1 MANNGFI
8 NNAEC
13 SLFLLHENLI
23 RIMNIELT
31 EVEAKRLISIL
42 KVQYEKS
49 TEVYEL
55 SVIKK
60 ILQKLRVRIDDW
72 IPDYTDL

>member
-1 MANNGFI
+1 
-8 NNAEC
+8 
-13 SLFLLHENLI
+13 
-23 RIMNIELT
+23 MNIELT

>member
-1 MANNGFI
+1 MEI
-8 NNAEC
+8 T
-13 SLFLLHENLI
+13 LKRLQRYVLI
-23 RIMNIELT
+23 YLYKGGRIVNIELT
-31 EVEAKRLISIL
+31 QVEAKRLISIL
-42 KVQYEKS
+42 EAQYEKS

-60 ILQKLRVRIDDW
+60 ILQKLMVRIDDW

>member
-1 MANNGFI
+1 
-8 NNAEC
+8 
-13 SLFLLHENLI
+13 
-23 RIMNIELT
+23 MNIELT
-31 EVEAKRLISIL
+31 QVEAERLISIL
-42 KVQYEKS
+42 KAQYEKS

-72 IPDYTDL
+72 IPDYTELKRLTNFEIVI

>member
-1 MANNGFI
+1 
-8 NNAEC
+8 
-13 SLFLLHENLI
+13 
-23 RIMNIELT
+23 MNIELT

-42 KVQYEKS
+42 KAQYEKS

-60 ILQKLRVRIDDW
+60 ILQKLSVRIDDW
-72 IPDYTDL
+72 IPEYTEL